1 MKPHILMLVVLASAF
16 LVTPSCSRPEPPKY
30 DVGNAQVQG
39 HYDKTTGKLTSITY
53 DSNRNGKIDT
63 WSYMDGARV
72 VRIEID
78 KDEDGRIDRWE
89 YYTPDQKLEK
99 VGYSRAN
106 NGKPDAWAYQGP
118 DGQIARIELA
128 AIPTSDIGPRTSDD
142 AAKPATT
149 PDTQHPGG
157 TAGLQTGGKAPI
169 VRTEFYEGGNLARA
183 EEDTN
188 GDGRIDKWET
198 YRDGAVASVAFD
210 TTGRGTP
217 DRRLVYGPG
226 GSVKVEVDPDAT
238 GTFRPARK

>member
-1 MKPHILMLVVLASAF
+1 MKNLIFPVF
-16 LVTPSCSRPEPPKY
+16 LVAACVTFACSRPEPPKY

-39 HYDKTTGKLTSITY
+39 HYDKKTGKLTSITY
-53 DSNRNGKIDT
+53 DSNKDGKIDT

-106 NGKPDAWAYQGP
+106 NGNPDAWAYQAP
-118 DGQIARIELA
+118 DGQIAKIELA
-128 AIPTSDIGPRTSDD
+128 ALT
-142 AAKPATT
+142 
-149 PDTQHPGG
+149 PGG
-157 TAGLQTGGKAPI
+157 TAGLQTGGAPPDTGHRTPDTQHPVGPPGFSPVAI
-169 VRTEFYEGGNLARA
+169 IRTEYYQSGSLARA

-188 GDGRIDKWET
+188 GDGKIDKWET
-198 YRDGAVASVAFD
+198 YRDGAVATVAFD

-226 GSVKVEVDPDAT
+226 GSVKVEVDPDGT
-238 GTFRPARK
+238 GIFKPAPRPR

>member
-1 MKPHILMLVVLASAF
+1 MKNLIFPVFVVAIC
-16 LVTPSCSRPEPPKY
+16 VTFACSRPEPPKY

-39 HYDKTTGKLTSITY
+39 HYDRTTGKLASITY
-53 DSNRNGKIDT
+53 DSNKNGKIDT
-63 WSYMDGARV
+63 WSYMDGTRV

-106 NGKPDAWAYQGP
+106 NGKPDAWAYQGL
-118 DGQIARIELA
+118 DGNIAKIELA
-128 AIPTSDIGPRTSDD
+128 AVQPQT
-142 AAKPATT
+142 
-149 PDTQHPGG
+149 PGG
-157 TAGLQTGGKAPI
+157 TAGLQTGGTPGHPVGPPGFSPVAI
-169 VRTEFYEGGNLARA
+169 IRTEFYESGNLARA

-188 GDGRIDKWET
+188 ADGRIDKSET
-198 YRDGAVASVAFD
+198 YKNGAVATVAFD

-226 GSVKVEVDPDAT
+226 GSVKVEVDPDGT
-238 GTFRPARK
+238 GTFRPARKSP

>member
-1 MKPHILMLVVLASAF
+1 MKSLIFPVF
-16 LVTPSCSRPEPPKY
+16 LVAASVTFACNRPEPPKY

-39 HYDKTTGKLTSITY
+39 HYDRKTGKLTSITY

-118 DGQIARIELA
+118 DGQIAKIELA
-128 AIPTSDIGPRTSDD
+128 AIPTSDIGHR
-142 AAKPATT
+142 T
-149 PDTQHPGG
+149 PDTQHPVGPPG
-157 TAGLQTGGKAPI
+157 FSPVAI
-169 VRTEFYEGGNLARA
+169 IRTEYYQSGSLARA

-188 GDGRIDKWET
+188 GDGKIDKWET
-198 YRDGAVASVAFD
+198 YRDGAVATVAFD

-217 DRRLVYGPG
+217 DRRLVYGPD
-226 GSVKVEVDPDAT
+226 GSVKVEVDPDGMGIFKPAP
-238 GTFRPARK
+238 RPR

>member
-1 MKPHILMLVVLASAF
+1 MKPLILMPVVLAF
-16 LVTPSCSRPEPPKY
+16 TFVVTPSCSRPEPPKY

-78 KDEDGRIDRWE
+78 KDEDGKIDRWE

-118 DGQIARIELA
+118 DGQIAKIELA
-128 AIPTSDIGPRTSDD
+128 ALTPVGP
-142 AAKPATT
+142 
-149 PDTQHPGG
+149 PGLSPV
-157 TAGLQTGGKAPI
+157 AI
-169 VRTEFYEGGNLARA
+169 IRTEYYESGSLVRA

-188 GDGRIDKWET
+188 GDGKIDKWET
-198 YRDGAVASVAFD
+198 YKDGAVTSVAFD

-226 GSVKVEVDPDAT
+226 GSVKVEVDPAGT
-238 GTFRPARK
+238 GTFKPAPRTK

>member
-1 MKPHILMLVVLASAF
+1 MKRNTLPVLLGAAFVLAA
-16 LVTPSCSRPEPPKY
+16 CSRPEPPKY

-39 HYDKTTGKLTSITY
+39 HYDRTTGKLATITY
-53 DSNRNGKIDT
+53 DSNKNGKIDT

-72 VRIEID
+72 IRIEID
-78 KDEDGRIDRWE
+78 KDEDGKIDRWE

-106 NGKPDAWAYQGP
+106 NGKPDAWAYQGA
-118 DGQIARIELA
+118 DGKIAKIELA
-128 AIPTSDIGPRTSDD
+128 ALE
-142 AAKPATT
+142 
-149 PDTQHPGG
+149 TQAPPQDG
-157 TAGLQTGGKAPI
+157 TAGLQPGGTPGHPVGPPGFSPVAI
-169 VRTEFYEGGNLARA
+169 IRTEYYENGILARA

-188 GDGRIDKWET
+188 ADAKIDKWET
-198 YRDGAVASVAFD
+198 YQDGSLAMVAFD

-226 GSVKVEVDPDAT
+226 GSVKVEVDPDGT